1 MKFGFTVPTR
11 GRLADPDSITR
22 IVREGEALGFDFA
35 SVNDHIVVPRTIDST
50 YPYSESG
57 AWQGQRGGEAL
68 ELLTMLAF
76 MAGISEKLRLLTA
89 VMVVPY
95 RNPVLTARILATADV
110 LSKGRITIGC
120 GAGWLREEFEALG
133 TPPFEERGR
142 VADEYL
148 RVFKKIWTDPTPEF
162 AGDYAR
168 FKDISVLPLP
178 VQKPHPPLWIGG
190 GRDKGVDL
198 SALAA
203 VAGEALEA
211 AVLIG
216 ESGPALRRAA
226 RLGDGWF
233 PIGNNPK
240 FPLDTYARYKAAV
253 DKLHALAEAEG
264 RDPGELDLA
273 YSLNWTFGSAP
284 PLKSDTKPALTGTP
298 EEIAADIERFED
310 LGLAHLLLNFQGG
323 SLNETLDRMAGFAR
337 DVVPLTR

>member
-11 GRLADPDSITR
+11 GRLATPDTIVR

-35 SVNDHIVVPRTIDST
+35 SVNDHIVVPRTINST

-57 AWQGQRGGEAL
+57 EWQGRSGGEAL

-110 LSKGRITIGC
+110 LSKGRITVGC

-133 TPPFEERGR
+133 TPPFDERGR
-142 VADEYL
+142 ATDEYL
-148 RVFKKIWTDPTPEF
+148 RVFKKIWTNPTPEF
-162 AGDYAR
+162 AGDYAA

-178 VQKPHPPLWIGG
+178 VQKPHPPLWIG
-190 GRDKGVDL
+190 
-198 SALAA
+198 
-203 VAGEALEA
+203 
-211 AVLIG
+211 G

-240 FPLDTYARYKAAV
+240 FPLDTYERYKASV
-253 DKLHALAEAEG
+253 DKVRALAEKDG
-264 RDPGELDLA
+264 RDPAEIDLA
-273 YSLNWTFGSAP
+273 YSLNWTFGSTP
-284 PLKSDTKPALTGTP
+284 PLKSDAKPALTGAP
-298 EEIAADIERFED
+298 QEIASDVERFEK
-310 LGLAHLLLNFQGG
+310 LGLRHLLLNFQGG
-323 SLNETLDRMAGFAR
+323 SVNDTLDRMAGFAR
-337 DVVPLTR
+337 DVIPLTR

>member
-1 MKFGFTVPTR
+1 MAGP
-11 GRLADPDSITR
+11 
-22 IVREGEALGFDFA
+22 
-35 SVNDHIVVPRTIDST
+35 
-50 YPYSESG
+50 
-57 AWQGQRGGEAL
+57 RGGEAL

-76 MAGISEKLRLLTA
+76 MAGISGKLRLLTA

-178 VQKPHPPLWIGG
+178 VQKPHPPLWIG
-190 GRDKGVDL
+190 
-198 SALAA
+198 
-203 VAGEALEA
+203 
-211 AVLIG
+211 G

>member
-1 MKFGFTVPTR
+1 MAARTRQQWRVAHAMKFGFTVPTR

-57 AWQGQRGGEAL
+57 AWQGQGGGEAL

-95 RNPVLTARILATADV
+95 RNPVLTARILATADI
-110 LSKGRITIGC
+110 LSKGRITVGC

-133 TPPFEERGR
+133 TPPFEARGR

-148 RVFKKIWTDPTPEF
+148 RVFKKIWTDPAPEF
-162 AGDYAR
+162 AGDYAQ

-190 GRDKGVDL
+190 
-198 SALAA
+198 
-203 VAGEALEA
+203 
-211 AVLIG
+211 

-233 PIGNNPK
+233 PIGSNPK
-240 FPLDTYARYKAAV
+240 FPLDTFERYKAAV

-273 YSLNWTFGSAP
+273 YSLNWTFGGTP
-284 PLKSDTKPALTGTP
+284 PLKSESKPVLTGTP
-298 EEIAADIERFED
+298 EEIAADIECFEA

-323 SLNETLDRMAGFAR
+323 SLNDTLDRMAGFAR
-337 DVVPLTR
+337 DVIPLTR

>member
-11 GRLADPDSITR
+11 GGLATPDSIAR

-57 AWQGQRGGEAL
+57 EWQGRSGGEAL

-95 RNPVLTARILATADV
+95 RNPVLTARIIATADV

-133 TPPFEERGR
+133 TPPFDERGR

-162 AGDYAR
+162 AGDYSR

-178 VQKPHPPLWIGG
+178 VQKPHPPLWIG
-190 GRDKGVDL
+190 
-198 SALAA
+198 
-203 VAGEALEA
+203 
-211 AVLIG
+211 G

-253 DKLHALAEAEG
+253 DKLHALADAEG
-264 RDPGELDLA
+264 RDPGEIDLA
-273 YSLNWTFGSAP
+273 YSLNWTFGSTP
-284 PLKSDTKPALTGTP
+284 PLKSETKPALTGTP
-298 EEIAADIERFED
+298 QEIAADIERFEQ

-337 DVVPLTR
+337 DVIPLTR

>member
-11 GRLADPDSITR
+11 GRLATPDTIVR

-57 AWQGQRGGEAL
+57 EWQGRSGGEAL

-110 LSKGRITIGC
+110 LSKGRITVGC

-133 TPPFEERGR
+133 TPPFDERGR
-142 VADEYL
+142 ATDEYL
-148 RVFKKIWTDPTPEF
+148 RVFKKIWTNPTPEF
-162 AGDYAR
+162 AGDYAA

-178 VQKPHPPLWIGG
+178 VQKPHPPLWIG
-190 GRDKGVDL
+190 
-198 SALAA
+198 
-203 VAGEALEA
+203 
-211 AVLIG
+211 G

-240 FPLDTYARYKAAV
+240 FPLDTYERYKASV
-253 DKLHALAEAEG
+253 DKVRALAEKDG
-264 RDPGELDLA
+264 RDPAEIDLA
-273 YSLNWTFGSAP
+273 YSLNWTFGSTP
-284 PLKSDTKPALTGTP
+284 PLKSDAKPALTGAP
-298 EEIAADIERFED
+298 QEIASDVERFEK
-310 LGLAHLLLNFQGG
+310 LGLRHLLLNFQGG
-323 SLNETLDRMAGFAR
+323 SVNDTLDRMAGFAR
-337 DVVPLTR
+337 DVIPLTR